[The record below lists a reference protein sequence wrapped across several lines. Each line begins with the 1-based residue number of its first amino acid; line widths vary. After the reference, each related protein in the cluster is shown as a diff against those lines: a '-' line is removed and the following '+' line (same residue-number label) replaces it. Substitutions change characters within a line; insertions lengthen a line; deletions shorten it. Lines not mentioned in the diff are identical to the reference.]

1 MEKTQPAFPPNVF
14 PGAPVRADALQFIV
28 SCLAMGECCAVV
40 GPSNTGKSLLLRAL
54 LAEEVRARLRRPGG
68 SPPLVLFVDCLDGV
82 GDTERDFYELL
93 FRRIIEEA
101 EGAIDASTV
110 DLEATWELHGELLRS
125 TTPTAVR
132 SLFARGVHLL
142 SHAGTEKRQSIIVL
156 DEFDDV
162 FRTLPPW
169 PFRHLR
175 ALRDAFGSRHCYVT
189 GTSRYLGDLRADA
202 DTYEFRE
209 LFQVHTYTLRPL
221 SPADSVRMLDHLAQK
236 QGLVLPKPLPALVI
250 RLSGGHP
257 GLLHRIAQQMQRLN
271 ASPDTSTDAA
281 IRQLLATEPIQEE
294 CKRLWS
300 ELESHE
306 QAGLLAL
313 VTAGVEALSPDQQQA
328 LQAKGLTKSTP
339 AGEVVFGDLF
349 AAFVRDEARR
359 HRKIERGV
367 RCDSET
373 GQIWVDGREVTL
385 ELSELQRKLV
395 RFLYEQIGQICTQ
408 QQIIERVWKAG
419 AGVSPGAIYELV
431 KRVRKKIEVDWRH
444 PRYLVTVPGEG
455 YRLEKLE

>member
-1 MEKTQPAFPPNVF
+1 MH
-14 PGAPVRADALQFIV
+14 ADSLQCIV
-28 SCLAMGECCAVV
+28 ECLAMGECCAVV

-54 LAEEVRARLRRPGG
+54 LTEEVRARLRRPGE
-68 SPPLVLFVDCLDGV
+68 PLPFVLFVDCLDGV
-82 GDTERDFYELL
+82 GDTEQDFYELL

-101 EGAIDASTV
+101 EDVVDASMV
-110 DLEATWELHGELLRS
+110 DLDAARELHSELLRS
-125 TTPTAVR
+125 LTPTAVR
-132 SLFARGVHLL
+132 SLFAKGIRLL
-142 SHAGTEKRQSIIVL
+142 SQAGAEQRLTLIIL

-175 ALRDAFGSRHCYVT
+175 ALRDAVGSHLCYVT

-221 SPADSVRMLDHLAQK
+221 SPADSVRMLDYLAREH
-236 QGLVLPKPLPALVI
+236 GLVLSEPLPALVI

-257 GLLHRIAQQMQRLN
+257 GLLHRIARQLQLLN
-271 ASPDTSTDAA
+271 VPLDISTDAA
-281 IRQLLATEPIQEE
+281 IRQLLATDPIWQE

-306 QAGLLAL
+306 QAGLQSLAA
-313 VTAGVEALSPDQQQA
+313 AGVEALSPEQHQA

-349 AAFVRDEARR
+349 AAFIRSEAR
-359 HRKIERGV
+359 HHTKRKHGV

-385 ELSELQRKLV
+385 ELSEPQRKLV

-408 QQIIERVWKAG
+408 QQIVERVWEAG

-455 YRLEKLE
+455 YRLEKLD